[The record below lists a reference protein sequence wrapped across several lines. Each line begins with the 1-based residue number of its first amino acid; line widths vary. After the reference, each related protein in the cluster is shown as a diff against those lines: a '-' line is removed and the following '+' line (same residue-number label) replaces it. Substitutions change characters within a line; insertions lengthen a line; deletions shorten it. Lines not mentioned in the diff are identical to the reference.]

1 MADLYIARR
10 ALYNNLHAVGITQNK
25 PKEVTMARSM
35 FFALLLAAFAQ
46 TTVAHAE
53 AVKAWE
59 GTLELETY
67 PWLDDPNPVFEAYEG
82 SIFYPYTR
90 QDYLLKTKETR
101 SYRALFLE
109 NEYLKVTCLPELGGR
124 IHSVWDKTTNH
135 EVFHNPGI
143 IKPALIAMRGA
154 WIAGGIEWNVG
165 PQGHTVIDVSP
176 VDVTTVQNDD
186 SSATLVI
193 GNTEKMFRTRW
204 TVRVTLHPG
213 KAYLD
218 ESIQM
223 FNPTDGTHTYYFWN
237 NTAFPNLE
245 GTRFIFPMSLGSNH
259 NGDEFFTWPVDHGR
273 DMTYLKNYPTMS
285 SVFGYQCDQDFFGA
299 YDVDLDRGIVSHA
312 DHHAVQGKKAWTW
325 GKDDFGV
332 RSQMALSDSGP
343 VDSPYIEVQSG
354 PLLTQADYGFLK
366 PLQEVAW
373 REYWYSVHGLGDG
386 FEFANRDLAVN
397 AKRENGA
404 LELRMMATGD
414 FPGARCLLSQGERV
428 LMEVGLD
435 LSPASA
441 ASLTLPKAPE
451 GPIEVVVSD
460 AKGVELLRYATP
472 LAIKPV
478 SPPDLA
484 GEAAWKK
491 TLPQATQDY
500 MDAELLNRENHPEA
514 AKAKYEAVIAASP
527 GHVPA
532 LTALA
537 TLLLERGDYAGAIA
551 RCREAIR
558 VEEENS
564 DAWYVLGAAQLAT
577 GDFQGAIDSGHAVAR
592 GLANRAAGYSLA
604 GRGHM
609 RLGQIDKAIEV
620 FDKAHVLAPDNAQIR
635 DWLLAARVKNGEDI
649 SGEVKALIASED
661 PTDLVLYALAAIV
674 DQSKAGEALAY
685 WQGAV
690 GEKEFT
696 LIECAT
702 FFMNLGLLQEACAI
716 LNGVGSAATP
726 DDGYG
731 PLPFYYEAWCEAQM
745 GDEATARATVKRAI
759 AMSQEYAF
767 PSRPETR
774 AILDYA
780 ASVAPNNPNVLTLQ
794 GNLEASLYN
803 FAKAVEYWE
812 KAAALPGVTSVPLR
826 LLALDAWKVKK
837 DLPKAASWF
846 QKALALDRDDQILY
860 RDLALVLAEQKKIP
874 EAIALIEGMSQALP
888 ARFDIVLWLADAY
901 LSEKRYDDCLA
912 LLKGAKFTNF
922 EGSTRPH
929 DLFAAALTARG
940 KGYFDAG
947 DYEKALAD
955 FSEALTY
962 PEYLEVG
969 ARYVLT
975 DAELR
980 YWQGQSLAKLG
991 RLVEAKEA
999 WKVGAAQLSK
1009 DMPSMPYINVDDVQ
1023 DLYVKKC
1030 ATALEVVG
1038 GA

>member
-1 MADLYIARR
+1 
-10 ALYNNLHAVGITQNK
+10 
-25 PKEVTMARSM
+25 MARSI
-35 FFALLLAAFAQ
+35 LLALIVASIAFVHG
-46 TTVAHAE
+46 THAE

-59 GTLELETY
+59 GTIELETY
-67 PWLDDPNPVFEAYEG
+67 PWLDDPNPVFDSYEG
-82 SIFYPYTR
+82 SIYYPYTR
-90 QDYLLKTKETR
+90 QDHLLKTKESR
-101 SYRALFLE
+101 SYRALYLE
-109 NEYLKVTCLPELGGR
+109 NEYLKITCLPELGGR

-135 EVFHNPGI
+135 EVFHTPGI

-165 PQGHTVIDVSP
+165 PQGHTVTIVSP
-176 VDVTTVQNDD
+176 VDATIVNNEDG
-186 SSATLVI
+186 SATLVI

-218 ESIQM
+218 ESIRM

-259 NGDEFFTWPVDHGR
+259 NGDEFFSWPVHEGR

-312 DHHAVQGKKAWTW
+312 DHHSVQGKKAWTW

-332 RSQMALSDSGP
+332 MSQMALSDSGP

-354 PLLTQADYGFLK
+354 PLLTQADYGFLR

-397 AKRENGA
+397 ATRKNGA
-404 LELRMMATGD
+404 LELRMMATGA
-414 FPGARCLLSQGERV
+414 FPGARCVLSQGERV
-428 LMEVGLD
+428 LLEAGLD
-435 LSPASA
+435 LSPAKA
-441 ASLTLPKAPE
+441 ASLSLPQATE
-451 GPIEVVVSD
+451 GAIDVAVYD
-460 AKGVELLRYATP
+460 AQGNALLSYATP

-484 GEAAWKK
+484 GEAAWKQ
-491 TLPQATQDY
+491 TLPLPTQAF
-500 MDAELLNRENHPEA
+500 MDAELLNRENKPEA
-514 AKAKYEAVIAASP
+514 AKAKYEEVIATSP

-537 TLLLERGDYAGAIA
+537 TLLLERGDYEGAIA

-577 GDFQGAIDSGHAVAR
+577 GDFKGAIDSGHAVAR
-592 GLANRAAGYSLA
+592 GLANRPAGYSLA

-609 RLGQIDKAIEV
+609 RLGQIDKAIE
-620 FDKAHVLAPDNAQIR
+620 FFGKAHALAPDNAQIR
-635 DWLLAARVKNGEDI
+635 DWLLAARLKNGEDI
-649 SGEVKALIASED
+649 SGTVKGVIASED
-661 PTDLVLYALAAIV
+661 PTDLVLYALL
-674 DQSKAGEALAY
+674 ALAGRSPEDLIFDY
-685 WQGAV
+685 FRDSV

-696 LIECAT
+696 IIECAT
-702 FFMNLGLLQEACAI
+702 FFMNLGMFAEAGAV
-716 LNGVGSAATP
+716 LDSARNDARF
-726 DDGYG
+726 DGYG
-731 PLPFYYEAWCEAQM
+731 PIPLYFQAWCAAQT
-745 GDEATARATVKRAI
+745 GNVDATKAGVEEAI
-759 AMSQEYAF
+759 AMPHTFAF

-803 FAKAVEYWE
+803 PAKAVEYWE
-812 KAAALPGVTSVPLR
+812 KAVGQPGATSVPLR
-826 LLALDAWKVKK
+826 LLALDAWKARK
-837 DLPKAASWF
+837 DLDRAEIYFRKAI
-846 QKALALDRDDQILY
+846 ALNPDDQLNY
-860 RDLALVLAEQKKIP
+860 RDLALILSEQERTA
-874 EAIALIEGMSQALP
+874 EAIALVKDMPQSLP
-888 ARFDIVLWLADAY
+888 ARFDIVLWLAEAY
-901 LSEKRYDDCLA
+901 VGEKRYDDCLA
-912 LLKGAKFTNF
+912 LLKGATFTNF

-929 DLFAAALTARG
+929 DIFEAALTGRG
-940 KGYFDAG
+940 KRYFESG

-962 PEYLEVG
+962 PEFLEVG

-980 YWQGQSLAKLG
+980 YWQGQSFAKLG
-991 RLVEAKEA
+991 RLDDAKEA
-999 WKVGAAQLSK
+999 WRIGAAQLSK
-1009 DMPSMPYINVDDVQ
+1009 DTPPMTYINVDDVQ
-1023 DLYVKKC
+1023 DLHVKKC
-1030 ATALEVVG
+1030 ATALEVMG

>member
-1 MADLYIARR
+1 
-10 ALYNNLHAVGITQNK
+10 
-25 PKEVTMARSM
+25 MARSI
-35 FFALLLAAFAQ
+35 FLALIVAAIAFAQ
-46 TTVAHAE
+46 GTHAE

-67 PWLDDPNPVFEAYEG
+67 PWLDDPNPVYDAYEG
-82 SIFYPYTR
+82 GIYYPYTR
-90 QDYLLKTKETR
+90 QDHLLKTKELR
-101 SYRALFLE
+101 SYRALYLE
-109 NEYLKVTCLPELGGR
+109 NEYLKITCLPELGGR

-135 EVFHNPGI
+135 EVFHTPGI

-165 PQGHTVIDVSP
+165 PQGHTVTIVSP
-176 VDVTTVQNDD
+176 VDATIVNNEDG
-186 SSATLVI
+186 SATLVI
-193 GNTEKMFRTRW
+193 NNTEKMFRTRW
-204 TVRVTLHPG
+204 TVRLTLHPG
-213 KAYLD
+213 KSYLD
-218 ESIQM
+218 ESIRM

-237 NTAFPNLE
+237 NTAFPNLD

-259 NGDEFFTWPVDHGR
+259 NGDEFFSWPVHEGK
-273 DMTYLKNYPTMS
+273 DMTWLKNYPTMS

-312 DHHAVQGKKAWTW
+312 DHHSVQGKKAWTW

-343 VDSPYIEVQSG
+343 VNSPYSEVQSG
-354 PLLTQADYGFLK
+354 PLLTQADYGFLR

-397 AKRENGA
+397 ALRNKNGS
-404 LELRMMATGD
+404 LEVRMMATGE
-414 FPGARCLLSQGERV
+414 FPGARCVLSQGERV
-428 LMEVGLD
+428 LLEASVD
-435 LSPASA
+435 LSPAEA
-441 ASLTLPKAPE
+441 GSLWLPLAPE
-451 GPIEVVVSD
+451 GAIDVAVYD
-460 AKGVELLRYATP
+460 AGGKTLLSYATP

-491 TLPQATQDY
+491 TLPLPTQAF
-500 MDAELLNRENHPEA
+500 MDAELLNRENKPEA
-514 AKAKYEAVIAASP
+514 AKAKYEEVIASSP

-537 TLLLERGDYAGAIA
+537 TLLLERGDYEGAIA

-577 GDFQGAIDSGHAVAR
+577 GDFQGAIDAGHAVAR

-609 RLGQIDKAIEV
+609 RLGQIDEAVEA
-620 FDKAHVLAPDNAQIR
+620 FAKAHLLAPDNTQIR
-635 DWLLAARVKNGEDI
+635 NWLLAARLKYGDDVTEELLTLTI
-649 SGEVKALIASED
+649 SGD
-661 PTDLVLYALAAIV
+661 PTDLVVYAMAAIA
-674 DQSKAGEALAY
+674 DRFWAGEGLIY
-685 WQGAV
+685 LRDSV

-702 FFMNLGLLQEACAI
+702 FFMGLGLFQEACGI
-716 LNGVGSAATP
+716 LDGVGPVARP
-726 DDGYG
+726 EDGYG
-731 PLPFYYEAWCEAQM
+731 PLPLYYQAWCEAQM
-745 GDEATARATVKRAI
+745 GDEVSARATVKRAI
-759 AMSQEYAF
+759 AMPHEYAF

-774 AILDYA
+774 AVLAYA
-780 ASVAPNNPNVLTLQ
+780 ASVAQDDPNVQTLQ
-794 GNLEASLYN
+794 GCLEAGLFN
-803 FAKAVEYWE
+803 IEKAVEHWE
-812 KAAALPGVTSVPLR
+812 KAAALTNVSSVPLR
-826 LLALDAWKVKK
+826 LLALDAWKLKK
-837 DLPKAASWF
+837 DLDRAEIYFRKAIAVNSE
-846 QKALALDRDDQILY
+846 DQLNY
-860 RDLALVLAEQKKIP
+860 RDLALVLADQKRTV
-874 EAIALIEGMSQALP
+874 EAIALLEGMPEALT
-888 ARFDIVLWLADAY
+888 ARFDIVLWLAEAY
-901 LSEKRYDDCLA
+901 VGEKRFDDCLA
-912 LLKGAKFTNF
+912 LLKGAEFTNF

-929 DLFAAALTARG
+929 DVFEAALTGRG
-940 KGYFDAG
+940 KGFFAAG

-962 PEYLEVG
+962 PEFLEVG

-980 YWQGQSLAKLG
+980 YWQGQSFAKLG
-991 RLVEAKEA
+991 RLDEAKEA

-1009 DMPSMPYINVDDVQ
+1009 DTPPMTYINVDEVQ
-1023 DLYVKKC
+1023 DLHVKKC
-1030 ATALEVVG
+1030 ATALEVMG

>member
-1 MADLYIARR
+1 
-10 ALYNNLHAVGITQNK
+10 
-25 PKEVTMARSM
+25 MARSIC
-35 FFALLLAAFAQ
+35 FALFLAAIALAHG
-46 TTVAHAE
+46 AHAE

-59 GTLELETY
+59 GIIELETY
-67 PWLDDPNPVFEAYEG
+67 PWLDDPNPVFDSYEG
-82 SIFYPYTR
+82 SIYYPYTR
-90 QDYLLKTKETR
+90 QDHLLKTKELR
-101 SYRALFLE
+101 SYRALYLE
-109 NEYLKVTCLPELGGR
+109 NEYLKITCLPELGGR

-135 EVFHNPGI
+135 EVFHTPGV

-165 PQGHTVIDVSP
+165 PQGHTVTIVSP
-176 VDVTTVQNDD
+176 VDATIVNNEDG
-186 SSATLVI
+186 SATLVI

-213 KAYLD
+213 KSFLD
-218 ESIQM
+218 ESIRM

-259 NGDEFFTWPVDHGR
+259 NGDEFFSWPVHEGK
-273 DMTYLKNYPTMS
+273 DMTWLKNYPTMS

-312 DHHAVQGKKAWTW
+312 DHHSVQGKKAWTW

-332 RSQMALSDSGP
+332 MSQMALSDSGP

-354 PLLTQADYGFLK
+354 PLLTQADYGFLR

-397 AKRENGA
+397 ATRKDST
-404 LELRMMATGD
+404 LELRMMATGA
-414 FPGARCLLSQGERV
+414 FPQALCVVSQDGKV
-428 LMEVGLD
+428 LVKAGLD
-435 LSPASA
+435 LSPAKA
-441 ASLTLPKAPE
+441 ATLTVSE
-451 GPIEVVVSD
+451 VSTGPVNVEVFD
-460 AKGVELLRYATP
+460 AKGTSLLAYTTP

-491 TLPQATQDY
+491 TLPLPTQAY
-500 MDAELLNRENHPEA
+500 MDAELLNRENRPEA
-514 AKAKYEAVIAASP
+514 AKAKYEEVIAASP

-537 TLLLERGDYAGAIA
+537 TLLLERGDYESAIA

-577 GDFQGAIDSGHAVAR
+577 GDFQGAVDSGHAVAR

-609 RLGQIDKAIEV
+609 RLGQTDKAITL
-620 FDKAHVLAPDNAQIR
+620 FDQAHGLAPDNVQIR
-635 DWLLAARVKNGEDI
+635 DWLLAARLKNGEDI
-649 SGEVKALIASED
+649 SSTVKEIIASED
-661 PTDLVLYALAAIV
+661 PTDLVLYALL
-674 DQSKAGEALAY
+674 ALAGRSAEDPVFKY
-685 WQGAV
+685 FREGV

-696 LIECAT
+696 IIECAT
-702 FFMNLGLLQEACAI
+702 FFMNLGMYGEAGAV
-716 LNGVGSAATP
+716 LDSARNDARYN
-726 DDGYG
+726 GYG
-731 PLPFYYEAWCEAQM
+731 PLPRYYLAWCAAQA
-745 GDEATARATVKRAI
+745 GNVDAAKTTVEEAI
-759 AMSQEYAF
+759 AMPHTYAF

-774 AILDYA
+774 EVLAHA
-780 ASVAPNNPNVLTLQ
+780 ASVAQDDPNVLTLQ
-794 GNLEASLYN
+794 GNLEAGLFN
-803 FAKAVEYWE
+803 TAKAVEYWE
-812 KAAALPGVTSVPLR
+812 KAATRPGVSSVPLR

-837 DLPKAASWF
+837 DLGRAEIDFRKAIAVNS
-846 QKALALDRDDQILY
+846 DDQLNY
-860 RDLALVLAEQKKIP
+860 RDLALVLAEQKRTA
-874 EAIALIEGMSQALP
+874 EAIALLEGMPEALP
-888 ARFDIVLWLADAY
+888 ARFDIVLWLAEAY
-901 LSEKRYDDCLA
+901 VGEKRYDDSLA

-929 DLFAAALTARG
+929 DVFEAALTGRG
-940 KGYFDAG
+940 KGYFAAG
-947 DYEKALAD
+947 DYEKSLAD

-962 PEYLEVG
+962 PEFLEVG

-980 YWQGQSLAKLG
+980 YWQGQSFAKLG
-991 RLVEAKEA
+991 RLDEAKEA

-1009 DMPSMPYINVDDVQ
+1009 DTPPMTYISVDDVQ
-1023 DLYVKKC
+1023 DLHVKKC
-1030 ATALEVVG
+1030 ATALEVMG

>member
-1 MADLYIARR
+1 
-10 ALYNNLHAVGITQNK
+10 
-25 PKEVTMARSM
+25 MARSM
-35 FFALLLAAFAQ
+35 FFALLLVA
-46 TTVAHAE
+46 TTLAHGVHAE

-59 GTLELETY
+59 GTIELATY
-67 PWLDDPNPVFEAYEG
+67 PWLDDPNPVFETYEG

-90 QDYLLKTKETR
+90 QDYLLKTKEPR
-101 SYRALFLE
+101 QYRAIFLE

-135 EVFHNPGI
+135 EVFHNPGV

-154 WIAGGIEWNVG
+154 WVAGGIEWNVG

-176 VDVTTVQNDD
+176 VDVTTVANDD
-186 SSATLVI
+186 GSATLVV

-204 TVRVTLHPG
+204 TVRLTLHPG

-218 ESIQM
+218 ESIRM

-237 NTAFPNLE
+237 NTAFPNLK

-259 NGDEFFTWPVDHGR
+259 NGDEFFSWPVHEGR
-273 DMTYLKNYPTMS
+273 DMTWLKNYPTMS

-312 DHHAVQGKKAWTW
+312 DHHSVQGKKAWTW
-325 GKDDFGV
+325 GTDDFGV
-332 RSQMALSDSGP
+332 MSQMALSDGGP

-397 AKRENGA
+397 ATRKNGA
-404 LELRMMATGD
+404 LELRMMATGA
-414 FPGARCLLSQGERV
+414 FSGSRCVLSQGGRV
-428 LMEVGLD
+428 LLEAGLD
-435 LSPASA
+435 LSPAKA
-441 ASLTLPKAPE
+441 ATVTLPHAPE
-451 GPIEVVVSD
+451 DAVEVAIFD
-460 AKGVELLRYATP
+460 AQGNALLKYATP

-491 TLPQATQDY
+491 TLPLPTQAF
-500 MDAELLNRENHPEA
+500 MDAELLNRENRPEA
-514 AKAKYEAVIAASP
+514 AKAKYEEVIAASP

-537 TLLLERGDYAGAIA
+537 TLLLERGDYAGAMA
-551 RCREAIR
+551 RCKAAIR

-577 GDFQGAIDSGHAVAR
+577 GDFQGAIDCGHAVAR
-592 GLANRAAGYSLA
+592 GLDNRAAGYSLV

-609 RLGQIDKAIEV
+609 RLGQIDKAIE
-620 FDKAHVLAPDNAQIR
+620 FFGKALALAPDNAQIR
-635 DWLLAARVKNGEDI
+635 DWLLAARLKNGEDI

-661 PTDLVLYALAAIV
+661 PTDLVLYALL
-674 DQSKAGEALAY
+674 ALAGRSAEDSIFEY
-685 WQGAV
+685 LRDSV

-696 LIECAT
+696 IIECAT
-702 FFMNLGLLQEACAI
+702 FFINLGMYAEAGAV
-716 LNGVGSAATP
+716 LDSARNDARY
-726 DDGYG
+726 DGYG
-731 PLPFYYEAWCEAQM
+731 PLPRYYLAWCVAQT
-745 GDEATARATVKRAI
+745 GNVDAAKATVEEAI
-759 AMSQEYAF
+759 AMPHTFAF

-780 ASVAPNNPNVLTLQ
+780 VDIAPNDPNVLTLL

-803 FAKAVEYWE
+803 PAKAVEYWE
-812 KAAALPGVTSVPLR
+812 RAAAQPGVSSVPLR

-837 DLPKAASWF
+837 DLGRAESHFRKAIAVNS
-846 QKALALDRDDQILY
+846 DDQLNY
-860 RDLALVLAEQKKIP
+860 RDLALILAELKRTE
-874 EAIALIEGMSQALP
+874 EAIALLEGMPEALP
-888 ARFDIVLWLADAY
+888 ARFDIVLWLAEAY
-901 LSEKRYDDCLA
+901 VGEKRYDDCLA

-929 DLFAAALTARG
+929 DVFEAALKGRG
-940 KGYFDAG
+940 KGYFAAG

-962 PEYLEVG
+962 PEFLEVG

-980 YWQGQSLAKLG
+980 YWQGQSYAKLG
-991 RLVEAKEA
+991 RLDEAKEA

-1009 DMPSMPYINVDDVQ
+1009 DMPPMTYINVDDVQ
-1023 DLYVKKC
+1023 DLHVKKC
-1030 ATALEVVG
+1030 ATALEVMG

>member
-1 MADLYIARR
+1 
-10 ALYNNLHAVGITQNK
+10 
-25 PKEVTMARSM
+25 M
-35 FFALLLAAFAQ
+35 FFALILAAITFAHG
-46 TTVAHAE
+46 VHAE

-67 PWLDDPNPVFEAYEG
+67 PWLDDPNPVFEPYEG
-82 SIFYPYTR
+82 SIYYPYTR
-90 QDYLLKTKETR
+90 QDHLLKTKELRT
-101 SYRALFLE
+101 YRALFLE
-109 NEYLKVTCLPELGGR
+109 NEYLKITCLPELGGR

-135 EVFHNPGI
+135 EVFHTPGI

-165 PQGHTVIDVSP
+165 PQGHTVTIVSP
-176 VDVTTVQNDD
+176 VDATIVNSEDG
-186 SSATLVI
+186 SATLVI

-218 ESIQM
+218 ESIRM

-259 NGDEFFTWPVDHGR
+259 NGDEFFSWPLHEGK

-312 DHHAVQGKKAWTW
+312 NHHSVQGKKAWTW

-354 PLLTQADYGFLK
+354 PLLTQADYGFLR

-397 AKRENGA
+397 ATRKDNT
-404 LELRMMATGD
+404 LELRMMATGE
-414 FPGARCLLSQGERV
+414 FSQALCVVSQDGHV
-428 LMEVGLD
+428 LVKAGLD
-435 LSPASA
+435 LSPAKA
-441 ASLTLPKAPE
+441 ATLTVSE
-451 GPIEVVVSD
+451 VSTGPVNVEVFD
-460 AKGVELLRYATP
+460 AKGKSLLAYATP

-484 GEAAWKK
+484 GEAAWRK
-491 TLPQATQDY
+491 TLPLPTQAF
-500 MDAELLNRENHPEA
+500 MDAELLNRENKPEA
-514 AKAKYEAVIAASP
+514 AKAKYEEVIANSP

-537 TLLLERGDYAGAIA
+537 TLLLERGDYEGAIA

-564 DAWYVLGAAQLAT
+564 DAWYVLGAAQLAS
-577 GDFQGAIDSGHAVAR
+577 GDFQGAIDAGHAVAR

-609 RLGQIDKAIEV
+609 RLGQIDKAIAL
-620 FDKAHVLAPDNAQIR
+620 FGQAHALAPDNAQIR
-635 DWLLAARVKNGEDI
+635 DWLLAARLKNGEDI
-649 SGEVKALIASED
+649 SGAVKGVIASED
-661 PTDLVLYALAAIV
+661 PTDLVLYALL
-674 DQSKAGEALAY
+674 ALAGRSAEDPVFKY
-685 WQGAV
+685 FREGV

-696 LIECAT
+696 IIECAT
-702 FFMNLGLLQEACAI
+702 FFMNLGMYAEA
-716 LNGVGSAATP
+716 GVVLDSARNDARF
-726 DDGYG
+726 DGYG
-731 PLPFYYEAWCEAQM
+731 PLPRYYLAWCAAQS
-745 GDEATARATVKRAI
+745 GNVDAAKATVEEAI
-759 AMSQEYAF
+759 AMPHTFAF

-774 AILDYA
+774 AVLAYA
-780 ASVAPNNPNVLTLQ
+780 ASVAQDDPNVLTLQ
-794 GNLEASLYN
+794 GNLEAGLYN
-803 FAKAVEYWE
+803 TAKAVEYWE
-812 KAAALPGVTSVPLR
+812 KAAARPGVSSVPLR
-826 LLALDAWKVKK
+826 LLALDTWKVKK
-837 DLPKAASWF
+837 DLDRAEIHFRKAIAVNSE
-846 QKALALDRDDQILY
+846 DQLNY
-860 RDLALVLAEQKKIP
+860 RDLALVLADQKRTA
-874 EAIALIEGMSQALP
+874 EAIGLLEGLPKELP
-888 ARFDIVLWLADAY
+888 ARFDIVLWLAEAY
-901 LSEKRYDDCLA
+901 VGEKRYDDSLA

-929 DLFAAALTARG
+929 DVFEAALTGRG
-940 KGYFDAG
+940 KGYFAAG
-947 DYEKALAD
+947 DYEKALTD

-962 PEYLEVG
+962 PEFLEVG

-980 YWQGQSLAKLG
+980 YWQGQSFAKLG
-991 RLVEAKEA
+991 RLDEAKEA
-999 WKVGAAQLSK
+999 WKVGASQVSK
-1009 DMPSMPYINVDDVQ
+1009 DTPPMTYINVDDVQ
-1023 DLYVKKC
+1023 DLHVKKC
-1030 ATALEVVG
+1030 ATALEVMG
-1038 GA
+1038 GD